1 MGAAMSEPAGKST
14 KEDAKA
20 LKAFQKRFGL
30 KLPKTLHCSFCGK
43 SQHKVEKLIAGPR
56 IFICNE
62 CVRLC
67 QKILDDEPF
76 QEPSDAPVF
85 KPLEQP
91 DDQLLSQLASV
102 AVAAD
107 GGREFMQ
114 QIVGELR
121 RREVSWADIGGALGV
136 SRQSAWERFS

>member
-1 MGAAMSEPAGKST
+1 MGEPAGKPA
-14 KEDAKA
+14 KGEAKA
-20 LKAFQKRFGL
+20 RRKSEKLFGL

-43 SQHKVEKLIAGPR
+43 SQHQVEKLIAGPR
-56 IFICNE
+56 VFICNE

-67 QKILDDEPF
+67 QKIVDD
-76 QEPSDAPVF
+76 DAFRPPADTPVF

-114 QIVGELR
+114 QIVDELR
-121 RREVSWADIGGALGV
+121 RREVSWADIGKTLGV